1 MHLTFQVPI
10 QYCSLQPWTSLLSQ
24 VTSTTGHCSHFCSAS
39 SFFSGAFSP
48 LFFSSILGTYWLGG
62 ITSFCL
68 FILFMGF
75 SRGEYWS
82 SLPFP
87 SPVDHVLLELSTMT
101 LPFWVALHG
110 MTHSFTELDKAVCD
124 QWSVWLIFCSC
135 GSHSV
140 CPLMDKDKRL
150 LEASWWEGLAVGA
163 SRSWADG
170 WSHSQSILNPIFC
183 FWMWLCSLPV
193 VSPEAKLW

>member
-1 MHLTFQVPI
+1 MFTLAISCLTTSNLPWFMELTFQVPI

-48 LFFSSILGTYWLGG
+48 LLFSSILGTYWLGG
-62 ITSFCL
+62 VTSFCL

-75 SRGEYWS
+75 SREEYWS

-101 LPFWVALHG
+101 LPFWVALQG

-124 QWSVWLIFCSC
+124 QWSVWLIFCSYFSTDLQKYIGHLFTWALHLFAFSYC
-135 GSHSV
+135 
-140 CPLMDKDKRL
+140 
-150 LEASWWEGLAVGA
+150 SW
-163 SRSWADG
+163 
-170 WSHSQSILNPIFC
+170 HSQCKNTEVVWHSLLQWTMFC
-183 FWMWLCSLPV
+183 
-193 VSPEAKLW
+193 